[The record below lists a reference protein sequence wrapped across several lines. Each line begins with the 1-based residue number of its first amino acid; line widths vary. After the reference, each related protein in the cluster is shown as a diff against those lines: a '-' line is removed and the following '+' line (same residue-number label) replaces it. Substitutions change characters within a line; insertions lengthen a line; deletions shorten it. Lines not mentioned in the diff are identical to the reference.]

1 MSKKLFAV
9 LGVLIMVSMILSACA
24 QPTAAPT
31 EAPVAPT
38 EAPAPTE
45 VPPTEAPKLLMGEVT
60 DMGGVD
66 DKSFN
71 ALGWKGLQDAAAA
84 TRCGSQVS

>member
-38 EAPAPTE
+38 EAPHLPQ
-45 VPPTEAPKLLMGEVT
+45 PLCPRPKLP
-60 DMGGVD
+60 
-66 DKSFN
+66 S
-71 ALGWKGLQDAAAA
+71 
-84 TRCGSQVS
+84 C